1 MPRAL
6 TRAAFVLAA
15 TALLLAPAAS
25 SASPDIVVSQVYAGG
40 GNSGATHTNDFVELF
55 NRGSSAVDVSG
66 WTIQYASSTG
76 TSWQA
81 TALSG
86 TIQPG
91 RHYLVQLASAG
102 AVGSPLPTPDATGTT
117 NMANAGG
124 KVALVRDAALLGCGG
139 SPGSCSAVSQ
149 VADLIGWGTATDY
162 EAAAAAAL
170 SNTAA
175 DLRAA
180 AGCTDSDDNA
190 GDFASATPDPR
201 NSSSP
206 GSSCGSTAAAGWGLG
221 QRVCRHRHQCG
232 ALDRARARDHQLRQR
247 RGGRHAATGLRACD
261 RREQPRCRVRAER
274 PPDGV
279 RPGRPAARA
288 LRLGAERRSAGA
300 RADRRRDGAHPHPSG
315 ARPARR
321 HDCGEERNDGRR
333 VAHQRRVRLA
343 APQRR
348 TGEVHGDGHLHGD
361 RAVIRARRLAACDAR
376 ARACR
381 CRHEHGAAV
390 DRAHRDAVA
399 SGPRRLRADGG
410 PTPQHWYPVRGRR
423 RRPRGVV
430 ARSARPAEDRAGG
443 RSAERARWLTVR
455 PSRIGLAPG
464 ASASITVAARVPRRA
479 EPGDH
484 DALVLL
490 TTRPRDAGGVAVRM
504 RVGVVVVGAR
514 RAPSY
519 DGSSFVSSSSAD
531 VAAPACSSCWS

>member
-15 TALLLAPAAS
+15 TALLLAPAAI

-55 NRGSSAVDVSG
+55 NRGSSAIDVSG

-206 GSSCGSTAAAGWGLG
+206 GSSCGSTPPPPGGVSGSASVDIDISAVLSI
-221 QRVCRHRHQCG
+221 
-232 ALDRARARDHQLRQR
+232 ALERANISF
-247 RGGRHAATGLRACD
+247 GSAATGATPPPVSERVTVVSNHDAGYALSV
-261 RREQPRCRVRAER
+261 RRTAFV
-274 PPDGV
+274 
-279 RPGRPAARA
+279 PAD
-288 LRLGAERRSAGA
+288 LPLGLSASA
-300 RADRRRDGAHPHPSG
+300 PSG
-315 ARPARR
+315 GQLGPALI
-321 HDCGEERNDGRR
+321 GG
-333 VAHQRRVRLA
+333 AM
-343 APQRR
+343 APIPIPPAPDLLVG
-348 TGEVHGDGHLHGD
+348 TT
-361 RAVIRARRLAACDAR
+361 A
-376 ARACR
+376 
-381 CRHEHGAAV
+381 
-390 DRAHRDAVA
+390 
-399 SGPRRLRADGG
+399 
-410 PTPQHWYPVRGRR
+410 
-423 RRPRGVV
+423 
-430 ARSARPAEDRAGG
+430 ARSATTGDVWPTNVGFV
-443 RSAERARWLTVR
+443 SPLPNV
-455 PSRIGLAPG
+455 APG
-464 ASASITVAARVPRRA
+464 RYTATVTFTVIGR
-479 EPGDH
+479 
-484 DALVLL
+484 
-490 TTRPRDAGGVAVRM
+490 
-504 RVGVVVVGAR
+504 
-514 RAPSY
+514 
-519 DGSSFVSSSSAD
+519 
-531 VAAPACSSCWS
+531 